1 LPPVVF
7 STTGKELLQMTKT
20 GENISGSRA
29 AGVGLIVFILYV
41 VVLALAAISELFDL
55 GWFDHPI
62 FK

>member
-1 LPPVVF
+1 
-7 STTGKELLQMTKT
+7 MTKT

-29 AGVGLIVFILYV
+29 ASLGLIIFILYI

>member
-1 LPPVVF
+1 
-7 STTGKELLQMTKT
+7 MTET
-20 GENISGSRA
+20 GENISSSRA

-41 VVLALAAISELFDL
+41 AVLALAAISELFDL

>member
-1 LPPVVF
+1 
-7 STTGKELLQMTKT
+7 MTET
-20 GENISGSRA
+20 GENISRSRA
-29 AGVGLIVFILYV
+29 AGVGLIIFILYV

>member
-1 LPPVVF
+1 
-7 STTGKELLQMTKT
+7 MTKT
-20 GENISGSRA
+20 GENISSSSA
-29 AGVGLIVFILYV
+29 AGVGLIIFILYV